1 MLSQVDFRWIEEFS
15 FWSADCRLQ
24 IIDTHDRQRT
34 THGHRD
40 RDRTARSTAGRFEI
54 RSIILAVMLAVVWIE
69 LLHDPQSA
77 WLMLILLGG
86 LGIALGLM
94 GAAMGLGFL
103 GFGLC
108 MAGDRVMG
116 WLRRASQWPDE

>member
-1 MLSQVDFRWIEEFS
+1 M
-15 FWSADCRLQ
+15 ADNESHTASENVTGRHGRLG
-24 IIDTHDRQRT
+24 R
-34 THGHRD
+34 
-40 RDRTARSTAGRFEI
+40 RFET
-54 RSIILAVMLAVVWIE
+54 RSVLLAVVLAVVWIE
-69 LLHDPQSA
+69 VLLDPQAA
-77 WLMLILLGG
+77 WLVLILLGG

>member
-1 MLSQVDFRWIEEFS
+1 MIDEEQNT
-15 FWSADCRLQ
+15 ANKGLTGRRGRLQ
-24 IIDTHDRQRT
+24 R
-34 THGHRD
+34 
-40 RDRTARSTAGRFEI
+40 RFEI
-54 RSIILAVMLAVVWIE
+54 HSVFFAVMLAVVWIE
-69 LLHDPQSA
+69 VLVDPQAA
-77 WLMLILLGG
+77 WLVLILLAG

>member
-1 MLSQVDFRWIEEFS
+1 MIDDEQN
-15 FWSADCRLQ
+15 SANEGVTGRRGRL
-24 IIDTHDRQRT
+24 RR
-34 THGHRD
+34 
-40 RDRTARSTAGRFEI
+40 RFEI
-54 RSIILAVMLAVVWIE
+54 RSVFLAIVLAVVWIE
-69 LLHDPQSA
+69 VLVDPQAAS
-77 WLMLILLGG
+77 LVLILLGG